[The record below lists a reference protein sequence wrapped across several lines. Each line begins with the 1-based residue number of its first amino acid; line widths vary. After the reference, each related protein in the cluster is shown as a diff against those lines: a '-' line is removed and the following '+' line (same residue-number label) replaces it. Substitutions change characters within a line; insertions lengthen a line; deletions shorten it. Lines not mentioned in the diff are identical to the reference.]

1 MTTFEELGISPKTI
15 EALTKMGFETPTPI
29 QEQSIPLLMAGMD
42 VLGQAQTGSG
52 KTGAFGIPTVERVAN
67 RQGTQ
72 ALVLAPTRELAVQV
86 ADQLKLIGK
95 VHQVRVATIY
105 GGSSIERQ
113 IKQLKTRPQIIVG
126 TPGRVI
132 DHLNRKTLK
141 VEDIHTLILDEA
153 DEMLNM
159 GFIDDVRLIMS
170 KLPSPRQT
178 FLFSATMPKA
188 IQDLVHEFMNEPKF
202 VKTMRDESSNPQI
215 DECVT
220 IAREN
225 EKLKVFT
232 NFLDVQK
239 PELAIVFGRTKRRVD
254 ELTSALIAKGYSAE
268 GLHGDITQAKRL
280 EVLRKFK
287 NNALDILVATDVAA
301 RGLDVSGVS
310 HVYNFDMPQ
319 DVESYTHRIGRTG
332 RAGAKG
338 MALTFV
344 NPVEMDY
351 VREVEESRGKRLRM
365 LRPFT
370 EQEVLKAKEENAK
383 SQVKTWIDENKGQN
397 LESLAQQLI
406 SEHGELEVVKAIL
419 GELLNHANEVDIELS
434 FERPLAKRGSGRGG
448 GGRRRRG
455 NNDRQ
460 GNRGGRDR
468 NGRRGNDRQKRDNA
482 NGDKQSSS
490 RRSKSFADTAYTK
503 GVSKKE
509 GNRAKFNRK
518 MSMK

>member
-29 QEQSIPLLMAGMD
+29 QEQSIPLLLAGMD

-67 RQGTQ
+67 RPGTQ

-86 ADQLKLIGK
+86 ADQLKLIGRTN
-95 VHQVRVATIY
+95 QVKVATIY
-105 GGSSIERQ
+105 GGSSIDRQ
-113 IKQLKTRPQIIVG
+113 IKQLKTRPQIVVG

-188 IQDLVHEFMNEPKF
+188 IQDLVHEFMSNPKI
-202 VKTMRDESSNPQI
+202 VKTMRDASSNPQI

-351 VREVEESRGKRLRM
+351 VREVEAARGKQLRM

-370 EQEVLKAKEENAK
+370 EEEVLKSREENAK
-383 SQVKTWIDENKGQN
+383 LQVKTWIEEDKGKN
-397 LESLAQQLI
+397 LDALAQQLI
-406 SEHGELEVVKAIL
+406 SEYGELDVVKAIL
-419 GELLNHANEVDIELS
+419 GELLNHANDVDVELS
-434 FERPLAKRGSGRGG
+434 FERPLAKRGGGRGG
-448 GGRRRRG
+448 NRRRRG
-455 NNDRQ
+455 NDRQ
-460 GNRGGRDR
+460 GNRGNGNRDR
-468 NGRRGNDRQKRDNA
+468 GARRSSDRPKRE
-482 NGDKQSSS
+482 GDSKSSS
-490 RRSKSFADTAYTK
+490 NKRSKSFADTAYTK
-503 GVSKKE
+503 GLSKKD